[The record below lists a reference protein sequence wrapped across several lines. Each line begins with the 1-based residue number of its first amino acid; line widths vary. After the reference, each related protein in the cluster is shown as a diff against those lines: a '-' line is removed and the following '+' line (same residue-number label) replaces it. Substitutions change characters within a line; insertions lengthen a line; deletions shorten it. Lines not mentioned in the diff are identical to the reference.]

1 MPPAAKRPPSIN
13 YHTDTAMFQ
22 SIERRPPDPILGLSA
37 AYKSDTNPDKVD
49 LGVGIYKDEA
59 GNCPVMTAVKKAENK
74 LWQIEDSKSYIAQ
87 AGPELFLTHTLDLL
101 LGNGHAT
108 VKDKRASVV
117 LAPGGSG
124 SLRVAAEFVTRNVPN
139 TRILVSD
146 PTWNNHIPL
155 LGSAGLKVE
164 TYPYYD
170 YTTHSIKFDQMMS
183 RLAEAKKGDLV
194 LLHGCC
200 HNPCGADLSH
210 DQWDAVAEAALKQ
223 GFVPFIDLAYQ
234 GLGDGLVEDVYGLRL
249 MASKL
254 PEVIIASSCSKNF
267 GLYRERTGAV
277 TVITETAAQCE
288 AAQSQVVSTAREM
301 YSVPPAHGA
310 ALVGM
315 ILDDAALKA
324 EWDAEL
330 TEMRDRING
339 LRVELVN
346 KLKEKGVDRDFSF
359 IQHEKGMFSFLGLS
373 PEQVKRLV
381 NEFSIYLVGSSR
393 INVAGINKKN
403 IGYLVDAIAAVL

>member
-1 MPPAAKRPPSIN
+1 
-13 YHTDTAMFQ
+13 MFQ

-49 LGVGIYKDEA
+49 LGVGVYKDEA
-59 GNCPVMTAVKKAENK
+59 GNCPVMTAVKKAEQK
-74 LWQIEDSKSYIAQ
+74 LWEIEDSKSYIAQ
-87 AGPELFLTHTLDLL
+87 AGPELFLKHTPDLL
-101 LGNGHAT
+101 LGNDHVA
-108 VKDKRASVV
+108 VKDKRVSTV

-124 SLRVAAEFVTRNVPN
+124 ALRVAAEFVRRNVPG

-155 LGSAGLKVE
+155 LGSAGLNVE

-170 YTTHSIKFDQMMS
+170 YATHSIKFDQMMAT
-183 RLAEAKKGDLV
+183 LADAKQGDLV
-194 LLHGCC
+194 LIHGCC
-200 HNPCGADLSH
+200 HNPCGADLNAS
-210 DQWDAVAEAALKQ
+210 QWEAVAEAALKQ

-249 MASKL
+249 LASQL

-277 TVITETAAQCE
+277 TIITETPAQSE
-288 AAQSQVVSTAREM
+288 AVQSQVVSTAREM
-301 YSVPPAHGA
+301 YSVPPTHGA

-339 LRVELVN
+339 LRVELVA
-346 KLKEKGVDRDFSF
+346 KLQEKGVDRDFSF
-359 IQHEKGMFSFLGLS
+359 IQQEKGMFSFLGLS

-393 INVAGINKKN
+393 INVAGINQKN
-403 IGYLVDAIAAVL
+403 LGYLVDSIAAVLK

>member
-1 MPPAAKRPPSIN
+1 
-13 YHTDTAMFQ
+13 MFQ

-37 AYKSDTNPDKVD
+37 AYKNDTNPKKVD
-49 LGVGIYKDEA
+49 LGVGVYKDEA
-59 GNCPVMTAVKKAENK
+59 GNCPVMTAVKKAEQT
-74 LWQIEDSKSYIAQ
+74 LWNTEDSKSYIAQ
-87 AGPELFLTHTLDLL
+87 AGPDLFIKHTAELL
-101 LGNGHAT
+101 LGAGHAAL
-108 VKDKRASVV
+108 KDKRAPVV

-124 SLRVAAEFVTRNVPN
+124 ALRVAGEFVTRTLPGA
-139 TRILVSD
+139 RILVSD

-170 YTTHSIKFDQMMS
+170 YASHSIKFDEMMS
-183 RLAEAKKGDLV
+183 KLAGAKKGDLV

-200 HNPCGADLSH
+200 HNPCGADLSQ
-210 DQWDAVAEAALKQ
+210 DQWQAVTEAALKQ
-223 GFVPFIDLAYQ
+223 GFTPFIDLAYQ
-234 GLGDGLVEDVYGLRL
+234 GLGDGVAEDVYGLRL

-254 PEVIIASSCSKNF
+254 PELIIASSYSKNF

-277 TVITETAAQCE
+277 TVITETAVQAE
-288 AAQSQVVSTAREM
+288 AAQSLVVSTAREM

-315 ILDDAALKA
+315 ILEDAALKA

-339 LRVELVN
+339 LRSELVA
-346 KLKEKGVDRDFSF
+346 KLKAKGVDRDFSF
-359 IQHEKGMFSFLGLS
+359 IQNEKGMFSFLGLT
-373 PEQVKRLV
+373 PEQVKRLT

-393 INVAGINKKN
+393 INVAGINKSN
-403 IGYLVDAIAAVL
+403 IDYLADSIKAVL

>member
-1 MPPAAKRPPSIN
+1 
-13 YHTDTAMFQ
+13 MFQ

-37 AYKSDTNPDKVD
+37 AFKSDTNPKKVD
-49 LGVGIYKDEA
+49 LGVGVYKDEA
-59 GNCPVMTAVKKAENK
+59 GICPVMTAVKKAENT
-74 LWQIEDSKSYIAQ
+74 LWKIEDSKSYIAQ
-87 AGPELFLTHTLDLL
+87 AGPELFIKYTGELL
-101 LGNGHAT
+101 LGADSAIL
-108 VKDKRASVV
+108 KDKRAAVV

-124 SLRVAAEFVTRNVPN
+124 ALRVAAEFVNRNAAG

-155 LGSAGLKVE
+155 LGSAGLNVE

-170 YTTHSIKFDQMMS
+170 YASHQIKFDQMMDTLKS
-183 RLAEAKKGDLV
+183 AKKGDLV
-194 LLHGCC
+194 LIHGCC
-200 HNPCGADLSH
+200 HNPCGADLNRA
-210 DQWDAVAEAALKQ
+210 QWEAVTEAALKQ
-223 GFVPFIDLAYQ
+223 GFTPYIDLAYQ
-234 GLGDGLVEDVYGLRL
+234 GLGDGLEADVYGLRL
-249 MASKL
+249 MANKL
-254 PEVIIASSCSKNF
+254 PELIIASSYSKNF

-277 TVITETAAQCE
+277 TVITESATQTE
-288 AAQSQVVSTAREM
+288 AAASQVVSTAREM

-339 LRVELVN
+339 LRADLVN
-346 KLKEKGVDRDFSF
+346 KLKEKGVSHDFSF
-359 IQHEKGMFSFLGLS
+359 IQNEKGMFSFLGLS
-373 PEQVKRLV
+373 PEQVKRLI

-393 INVAGINKKN
+393 INVAGINKSN
-403 IGYLVDAIAAVL
+403 IDYLADSIKAVL